1 MRIYLVELAEI
12 KKVQEP
18 IQLVDTTSK
27 STKIRLK
34 SAISI
39 TKLFKNMKKR
49 ISPALTYKIQNS
61 TLTISLSVQAFN
73 IFSKN

>member
-27 STKIRLK
+27 STKICLK

-61 TLTISLSVQAFN
+61 TLTISLTVQGFN